1 MFNCINTTSYNYFLL
16 FQFINVCTAVLLLF
30 ITNMKNSLILNHNI
44 KLYLFVLLWILSGL
58 PLSIFFLIKIIFIFK
73 INSMINVVQLIFVII
88 NTIVLLIY
96 FNWLITIDWRKTIT
110 TIQITYI
117 KLLILSTFIL
127 MNFLFNILI
136 FYYI

>member
-30 ITNMKNSLILNHNI
+30 ITNMKNSLISNHNI

-73 INSMINVVQLIFVII
+73 INSMVNAVQLIFVII

-110 TIQITYI
+110 IIQITYI

-127 MNFLFNILI
+127 INFLFNILI

>member
-30 ITNMKNSLILNHNI
+30 ITNMKNSLISNHNI

-73 INSMINVVQLIFVII
+73 INSMVNAVQLIFVII

-96 FNWLITIDWRKTIT
+96 FNWLLTIDWRKTIT
-110 TIQITYI
+110 IIQITYI

-127 MNFLFNILI
+127 INFLFNILI